1 MSTTMSFKLPK
12 ELKEQMKKYK
22 NQVEWSKELRE
33 YVKRKIREIESK
45 NRLGEVHQ
53 IIEKTSSVPEGTAVK
68 TVREDRDNH

>member
-1 MSTTMSFKLPK
+1 MSFKLPE

-22 NQVEWSKELRE
+22 DQVEWSKELRE

-45 NRLGEVHQ
+45 NRLEEVHQ

>member
-1 MSTTMSFKLPK
+1 MSFKLPE

-45 NRLGEVHQ
+45 NRLEEVHQ
-53 IIEKTSSVPEGTAVK
+53 IIVKTSSVPEGTAVK